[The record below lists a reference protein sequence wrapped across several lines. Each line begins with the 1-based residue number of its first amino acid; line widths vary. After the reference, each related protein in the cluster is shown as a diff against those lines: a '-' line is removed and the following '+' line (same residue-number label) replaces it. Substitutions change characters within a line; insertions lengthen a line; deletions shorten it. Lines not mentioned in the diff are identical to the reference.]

1 MSTLSSQPARGW
13 HHGRIR
19 RRSDCPHA
27 RCSCGRN
34 RWCHLRR
41 QTPRYGNDGDLVR
54 ASYGEVHTLRYD
66 VVGDFAQYAADGKF
80 TIPVAKTFALD
91 AWRSAV
97 EMSQSGRA
105 HGKLIL
111 LPVSD

>member
-1 MSTLSSQPARGW
+1 M
-13 HHGRIR
+13 
-19 RRSDCPHA
+19 
-27 RCSCGRN
+27 
-34 RWCHLRR
+34 
-41 QTPRYGNDGDLVR
+41 
-54 ASYGEVHTLRYD
+54 
-66 VVGDFAQYAADGKF
+66 
-80 TIPVAKTFALD
+80 PVAKTFALD